1 MRAWINWS
9 QRWPRSRS
17 VFSWRDLVLQEVAQK
32 DWLRAE
38 KRGVSVPNLR
48 VLVVAP
54 TSDLPDT
61 AAEIA
66 AIHRCHETKIL
77 PGNVR
82 DVDIAQAVA
91 KNSYDVLWLIGH
103 GDEEGV
109 ECAGE
114 RLSIAAMV
122 QYIRTGEISLCVL
135 NTCSSENIARQIAI
149 GSDADV
155 ICTISDVEN
164 PDAIRLGILLAEE
177 LAAEQSYYDAYE
189 IVAPPGGPYRYYQAK
204 DSDIIP
210 TRRNGSQLSEEIF
223 SIKADIRVMR
233 TWMVGVAL
241 AIFLLVVV
249 IVALWLHVDSS
260 FQAIFQILSRM

>member
-1 MRAWINWS
+1 MRAWTSWP
-9 QRWPRSRS
+9 QRWPRLNH
-17 VFSWRDLVLQEVAQK
+17 VRDWHNLVWQTDL
-32 DWLRAE
+32 LRAE

-66 AIHRCHETKIL
+66 AIHRCHETTIL
-77 PGNVR
+77 AGSVR
-82 DVDIAQAVA
+82 DVDIAQAVIEQ
-91 KNSYDVLWLIGH
+91 SYDVLWLIGH
-103 GDEEGV
+103 GDEQGV
-109 ECAGE
+109 ECAGT
-114 RLSIAAMV
+114 RLSISSLV
-122 QYIRTGEISLCVL
+122 QYIRAGEVSLCVL
-135 NTCSSENIARQIAI
+135 NTCSSENIARQIAM

-164 PDAIRLGILLAEE
+164 PDAIRLGMLLAEE

-210 TRRNGSQLSEEIF
+210 TRRNGQLSEEIF
-223 SIKADIRVMR
+223 GIKSDVRVMR
-233 TWMVGVAL
+233 VGMLGIVVAILVL
-241 AIFLLVVV
+241 AVV
-249 IVALWLHVDSS
+249 IIALWLHVDSN
-260 FQAIFQILSRM
+260 FQAIFQILSKM